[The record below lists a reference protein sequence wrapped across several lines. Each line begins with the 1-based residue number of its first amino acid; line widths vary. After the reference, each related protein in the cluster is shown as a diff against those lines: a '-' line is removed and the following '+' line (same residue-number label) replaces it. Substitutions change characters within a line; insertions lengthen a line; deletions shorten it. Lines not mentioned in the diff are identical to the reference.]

1 MARGHFKD
9 VRIAITPL
17 SGGSSWNFCG
27 ERVDYESEDEGRLM
41 ILRIV
46 LSSAIF
52 GAEDIDAE
60 QHIFAT
66 SSIASHER
74 DTPSH
79 RVKDE
84 LFEDKQ
90 GIEARSERVAYAD
103 KVAEC
108 VVASFKIQ
116 SADDCK
122 VRKKRS
128 RPPTVK
134 RQATKKLRFAAS
146 QDCILSSEALPTRKC
161 AVQNISRKRARR
173 ETVSLPN
180 VSPEDTTPYKA
191 ESTED
196 AFKRYLADNKDK
208 MNVLS
213 SIYPLL
219 MKMRV
224 KKWSPVQA
232 VRQGLLIAKFY
243 NPRFEALA
251 KPYSSLR
258 ELLDAVYAYYEA
270 NSCTPVNTEAHA
282 KTGLIDEAHVT
293 LTAAR

>member
-146 QDCILSSEALPTRKC
+146 Q
-161 AVQNISRKRARR
+161 
-173 ETVSLPN
+173 
-180 VSPEDTTPYKA
+180 
-191 ESTED
+191 STED